1 MKRISSLVFFA
12 LLSLFVSSLALAHGK
27 AETTAPQVLIAG
39 PSNGQVISGSE
50 ITVDLIAT
58 GVTIQKADGQHV
70 DGIAHFHL
78 FLGTEEMTPKAG
90 EPLGKDWVH
99 TAETKYTF
107 KDVKPGKYVLTVVLA
122 DGKHVPLEGATAKAT
137 VQFATEA
144 SVGQPPP
151 ATETKKEEHTMEQG
165 KKMDEKMM
173 QMHNQHTMLLVIGL
187 LLVAAVA
194 VYVFFF
200 NK

>member
-1 MKRISSLVFFA
+1 MRVFA
-12 LLSLFVSSLALAHGK
+12 LIALLLFVPSLALAHGK
-27 AETTAPQVLIAG
+27 AETAAPQVLIVA
-39 PSNGQVISGSE
+39 PSNGQVISGGE
-50 ITVDLIAT
+50 ITVELMAT
-58 GVTIQKADGQHV
+58 GVTIQKADGQHM

-107 KDVKPGKYVLTVVLA
+107 KDVKPGKYILTVVLA
-122 DGKHVPLEGATAKAT
+122 DGKHVPLEDATAKAT
-137 VQFATEA
+137 VQFAVEA
-144 SVGQPPP
+144 FAGQPP
-151 ATETKKEEHTMEQG
+151 ATETKKKEHTMEQG
-165 KKMDEKMM
+165 KKMDDKMMM
-173 QMHNQHTMLLVIGL
+173 QMHNQHMMLLVIGF

-194 VYVFFF
+194 VYIFFF

>member
-1 MKRISSLVFFA
+1 M
-12 LLSLFVSSLALAHGK
+12 SLFVSSLALAHGK
-27 AETTAPQVLIAG
+27 AETAAPQVLIAG
-39 PSNGQVISGSE
+39 PSNGQVISGGE
-50 ITVDLIAT
+50 ITVDLMAT
-58 GVTIQKADGQHV
+58 GVTIQKADGQHM

-90 EPLGKDWVH
+90 EPIGKDWVH

-107 KDVKPGKYVLTVVLA
+107 KAVKPGKYVLTVVLA
-122 DGKHVPLEGATAKAT
+122 DGKHVPLEDATAKAT
-137 VQFATEA
+137 VQFAVDA
-144 SVGQPPP
+144 SVGQPP
-151 ATETKKEEHTMEQG
+151 ATETKKAEHTMEQG

-173 QMHNQHTMLLVIGL
+173 QMHNQHTILLVVGL